1 MSGTKTF
8 STEASERYARA
19 LFAVAQE
26 NNEINKIEESI
37 LDLLKIFKNNDEF
50 KNFIKNPTFQ
60 KNVQEKVILEISKKL
75 NCNKNLTN
83 FLSLVIEKRRIFF
96 LDKILENFLELSS
109 IKKGK
114 INATLTSSKELSKN
128 DIEEIETEISKVIGS
143 KIDLVYKID
152 KELISGIKLQLG
164 SLLIDSS
171 IKNKL
176 KKYKKLMIEN

>member
-37 LDLLKIFKNNDEF
+37 IDLLKIFKNNGEF

-114 INATLTSSKELSKN
+114 INDTLTSSKELSKN

>member
-1 MSGTKTF
+1 MYTW
-8 STEASERYARA
+8 
-19 LFAVAQE
+19 
-26 NNEINKIEESI
+26 
-37 LDLLKIFKNNDEF
+37 IFL
-50 KNFIKNPTFQ
+50 P
-60 KNVQEKVILEISKKL
+60 
-75 NCNKNLTN
+75 
-83 FLSLVIEKRRIFF
+83 
-96 LDKILENFLELSS
+96 